1 MNRTPTSRVDGEMR
15 KRANRD
21 FKRRSSLFIKV
32 FSLMAGLAIGISI
45 PSIIV
50 FTTHHIKKMKNVL
63 VENNKLVAQLA
74 SMNVQSGY
82 FLQQWP
88 FEILKKIKDNE
99 NIVYW
104 RVVKPDGEIHLADD
118 VKFWGRRIQDDAVA
132 TGDTV
137 VREDIFSESGERIGV
152 IVTPLNIE
160 ENGKPW
166 TFWLGYSLE
175 PIFLMK
181 KEMLFVSLGVEFGLM
196 ILIGFLSY
204 HFSKEITNPIKKLVK
219 GTEAISEGNLDYE
232 IRTESHDEIGEL
244 ANSFNRMACDLKRT
258 TISRDYFDNII
269 RSMIDTLVVFDSQG
283 KIKMANKA
291 ALDLL
296 QYREEELMGSD
307 GGILFAEGETLFRKE
322 KLVELIQ
329 SGKVRNFDTTYLT
342 KSGEKIPVSF
352 SGSIMRDAK
361 GEIEGIIGVAKDMR
375 KTQKLISELKAANLE
390 LTASKNAMLNM
401 LEDLDESNR
410 GLKALQ
416 SQLLQAEKMSAV
428 GRLAAGVAHEINNP
442 LSGVLGFAQV
452 LLQEIPEGNNW
463 REDVKKIEEGARRCK
478 KIVSNLLTFSRQQ
491 EFNLEVVDIGE
502 VIDST
507 LSLCE
512 NQILLENIRI
522 IKDYGENLPRLR
534 ISIPQMEQVFLNL
547 ITNAIQAMV
556 QGGELNISTRL
567 GNGGNSVEI
576 SFADTG
582 KGIEKENL
590 SKIFEPF
597 FTTREVGKGTGL
609 GLSVSYEILKKH
621 NGSIR
626 AESEGEGKGACF
638 TVILPVEK
646 WGDEI

>member
-1 MNRTPTSRVDGEMR
+1 MGEI
-15 KRANRD
+15 ANPD
-21 FKRRSSLFIKV
+21 FKRRSSLFTKV
-32 FSLMAGLAIGISI
+32 FLLMFAIGIGISI
-45 PSIIV
+45 PSILI
-50 FTTHHIKKMKNVL
+50 FTAYHIKQTRNIL
-63 VENNKLVAQLA
+63 TENSKLVAELA

-88 FEILKKIKDNE
+88 FEMLKKVKDSE
-99 NIVYW
+99 NVVYW
-104 RVVKPDGEIHLADD
+104 RVIKPDGRIYLADD
-118 VKFWGRRIQDDAVA
+118 AEVWGKVIDDEAVA
-132 TGDTV
+132 TGTTLIK
-137 VREDIFSESGERIGV
+137 EDIFPRTGEKIGV
-152 IVTPLNIE
+152 IIRPLDIR

-166 TFWLGYSLE
+166 TFWLGYSLKS
-175 PIFLMK
+175 ILVMKRKVLFL
-181 KEMLFVSLGVEFGLM
+181 SLGVELALM

-219 GTEAISEGNLDYE
+219 GTEAVSEGSLDYE
-232 IRTESHDEIGEL
+232 IKTKSHDEIGEL
-244 ANSFNRMACDLKRT
+244 ANSFNRMACDLRRT

-269 RSMIDTLVVFDSQG
+269 RSMIDTLVVFDSEG

-296 QYREEELMGSD
+296 QYREEELMERDGS
-307 GGILFAEGETLFRKE
+307 ILFSEGEALFRKE
-322 KLVELIQ
+322 KLGELIQ
-329 SGKVRNFDTTYLT
+329 SGKIRNFDTTYLT
-342 KSGEKIPVSF
+342 KSGEKIRVSF
-352 SGSIMRDAK
+352 SGSIMRNVK

-410 GLKALQ
+410 ELKALQ
-416 SQLLQAEKMSAV
+416 SQLLQVEKMTAV

-452 LLQEIPEGNNW
+452 LLQEIPEGNDW

-491 EFNLEVVDIGE
+491 EFNLELADIGE

-512 NQILLENIRI
+512 NQILLENVRT
-522 IKDYGENLPRLR
+522 IKDYGKNLPKIR
-534 ISIPQMEQVFLNL
+534 ISIPQIEQVFLNL

-567 GNGGNSVEI
+567 GNGGDSVEI
-576 SFADTG
+576 SFTDTG
-582 KGIEKENL
+582 KGVRKEIL
-590 SKIFEPF
+590 PKIFEPF
-597 FTTREVGKGTGL
+597 FTTNEVGKGTGL
-609 GLSVSYEILKKH
+609 GLSVSYEIVKKH
-621 NGSIR
+621 KGSIVG
-626 AESEGEGKGACF
+626 ESEGEGKGARF
-638 TVILPVEK
+638 TVVLPVEK
-646 WGDEI
+646 KRYET

>member
-1 MNRTPTSRVDGEMR
+1 MDGEMR

-32 FSLMAGLAIGISI
+32 FLLMVGLGVGISI
-45 PSIIV
+45 PAIFFFTAYHLREMKSIL
-50 FTTHHIKKMKNVL
+50 TQNSRVL
-63 VENNKLVAQLA
+63 AELA

-104 RVVKPDGEIHLADD
+104 RVVKPDGKIYLADD
-118 VKFWGRRIQDDAVA
+118 AEIWGRMIDDEAVTTRTTLMKEEVLPD
-132 TGDTV
+132 TG
-137 VREDIFSESGERIGV
+137 EKIGV
-152 IVTPLNIE
+152 IVEPLNIS
-160 ENGKPW
+160 ENGKLW
-166 TFWLGYSLE
+166 TFWLGYSLR
-175 PIFLMK
+175 PILAMK
-181 KEMLFVSLGVEFGLM
+181 RQALFFGLGM
-196 ILIGFLSY
+196 ELVVMTLVGFLSY
-204 HFSKEITNPIKKLVK
+204 YFSKSITRPIGNLVK
-219 GTEAISEGNLDYE
+219 GTKAISEGNLDYK
-232 IRTESHDEIGEL
+232 IRTESCDEIGEL
-244 ANSFNRMACDLKRT
+244 ADSFNRMGSDLKRT
-258 TISRDYFDNII
+258 TVSRDYFDNII
-269 RSMIDTLVVFDSQG
+269 RSMIDTLVIFDSQG
-283 KIKMANKA
+283 KIKMVNKA
-291 ALDLL
+291 TFDLL
-296 QYREEELMGSD
+296 HYTEEELIGKPAS
-307 GGILFAEGETLFRKE
+307 ILFAEGEVLFRKE
-322 KLVELIQ
+322 KLGELIE
-329 SGKVRNFDTTYLT
+329 SGKIRNFDTTYLT

-352 SGSIMRDAK
+352 SGSIMRNVK

-410 GLKALQ
+410 ELKALQ

-452 LLQEIPEGNNW
+452 LLQEIPEANDW

-491 EFNLEVVDIGE
+491 EFNLELADIGE

-522 IKDYGENLPRLR
+522 IKDYEKKLPKLR
-534 ISIPQMEQVFLNL
+534 INIPQMEQVFLNL

-626 AESEGEGKGACF
+626 AESEGEGKGARF
-638 TVILPVEK
+638 TVVLPVEK
-646 WGDEI
+646 KRYEI

>member
-1 MNRTPTSRVDGEMR
+1 ME
-15 KRANRD
+15 
-21 FKRRSSLFIKV
+21 
-32 FSLMAGLAIGISI
+32 
-45 PSIIV
+45 
-50 FTTHHIKKMKNVL
+50 L
-63 VENNKLVAQLA
+63 VVMTLV
-74 SMNVQSGY
+74 
-82 FLQQWP
+82 
-88 FEILKKIKDNE
+88 
-99 NIVYW
+99 
-104 RVVKPDGEIHLADD
+104 
-118 VKFWGRRIQDDAVA
+118 
-132 TGDTV
+132 
-137 VREDIFSESGERIGV
+137 
-152 IVTPLNIE
+152 
-160 ENGKPW
+160 
-166 TFWLGYSLE
+166 
-175 PIFLMK
+175 
-181 KEMLFVSLGVEFGLM
+181 
-196 ILIGFLSY
+196 GFLSY
-204 HFSKEITNPIKKLVK
+204 YFSKSITRPIGNLVK

-269 RSMIDTLVVFDSQG
+269 RSMIDILVVFDSQG

-291 ALDLL
+291 ALNLL
-296 QYREEELMGSD
+296 EYRKDELMGRD

-322 KLVELIQ
+322 KLVELIE
-329 SGKVRNFDTTYLT
+329 SGKIRNFDTTYLT

-410 GLKALQ
+410 ELKALQ

-452 LLQEIPEGNNW
+452 LLQEIPEANDW

-491 EFNLEVVDIGE
+491 EFNLELADIGE

-512 NQILLENIRI
+512 NQILLENIKI
-522 IKDYGENLPRLR
+522 IKDYEKKLPKLR
-534 ISIPQMEQVFLNL
+534 ISIPQIEQVFLNL

-567 GNGGNSVEI
+567 GNGGDSVEI

-597 FTTREVGKGTGL
+597 FTTHEVGKGTGL

-626 AESEGEGKGACF
+626 AESEGEGKGARF
-638 TVILPVEK
+638 TVVLPVEK
-646 WGDEI
+646 KRYEI